1 MFSPEFRVMFTQE
14 ANNEIMLF
22 DNQYISLQIIM
33 FVVGVLVMFSLGW
46 LGYLLLLLVS
56 QLTTY
61 GWTLLWNSLTPGN
74 ELIELILIVTSLVAA
89 GFMFSAMKGLS
100 ELIDNKFRKL
110 KNENQIKDARIKALE
125 AELDSKIQIITEL
138 EETDEQTEKK
148 ANNKEKETL
157 QAELYKKKQLIC
169 DLQNKIFCLEG
180 ELEKKNYLIYD
191 LRYNIYSLEY
201 KLSEQEFIKNIESKV
216 EETKVEEAIVE
227 EAKVEETKVEETKV
241 EETKV
246 EEAKVEETKVEEA
259 KVEDVKEEDE
269 EPEVVKKIKFEGIAY
284 LKSKKT
290 GVIYDYEKYKK
301 EGEAIQI
308 GMWND
313 VLNKIDFYEEE

>member
-89 GFMFSAMKGLS
+89 GFMFSAMKYLS

-138 EETDEQTEKK
+138 EETDEYIEKK

-201 KLSEQEFIKNIESKV
+201 KLSEQEFVKNI
-216 EETKVEEAIVE
+216 ETKVEEAIEE
-227 EAKVEETKVEETKV
+227 EAKEEDV
-241 EETKV
+241 
-246 EEAKVEETKVEEA
+246 
-259 KVEDVKEEDE
+259 KVEDVKVEDVKVEDVKVEEEAKEEDVKLEEE
-269 EPEVVKKIKFEGIAY
+269 EPDVVKKIKFEGIAY